1 MLHRK
6 IVNAIYKIN
15 PNAQFGLSGDSWEE
29 ITFQWTNN
37 TTPISKADIEAQF
50 PIVEFE
56 IAMKYLRNER
66 NKALADSDWTVLTDV
81 PLEPAQKAAWM
92 NYRTLLR
99 NITNGLITVD
109 QIKSTALPIPPK

>member
-1 MLHRK
+1 MMNNIIK
-6 IVNAIYKIN
+6 SIYKIN
-15 PNAQFGLSGDSWEE
+15 PNAEFVIYGNNWEE
-29 ITFQWTNN
+29 ANIEWHNCS
-37 TTPISKADIEAQF
+37 PIPKEQIEGIL

-56 IAMKYLRNER
+56 MALDELRAKR

-99 NITNGLITVD
+99 NITDGLITVE
-109 QIKSTALPIPPK
+109 QIKSTTLPLPPK